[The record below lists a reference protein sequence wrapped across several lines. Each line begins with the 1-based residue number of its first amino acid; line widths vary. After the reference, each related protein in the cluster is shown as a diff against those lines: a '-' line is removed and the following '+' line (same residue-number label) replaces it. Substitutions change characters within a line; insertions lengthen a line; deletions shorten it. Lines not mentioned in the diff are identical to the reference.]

1 MHCLMTLQTSMRLH
15 CFEMMKLP
23 HSTHLFQVCD
33 GVASYKVF
41 LKATVA
47 REYEEIDSKADRRRI
62 LGKIVALTANPRP
75 AEAIKLPESDDL
87 YRVCLAHHRVIYQ
100 IVDDPQK
107 QVTIFRIADRRR
119 QSSTW

>member
-1 MHCLMTLQTSMRLH
+1 MHCLMTPQTSMRLR
-15 CFEMMKLP
+15 CFATMRLP

-33 GVASYKVF
+33 GVESYRVC

-62 LGKIVALTANPRP
+62 LGKIAALTVNPRL

-87 YRVCLAHHRVIYQ
+87 YRVCLTHHRVIYQ
-100 IVDDPQK
+100 IDDLQK
-107 QVTIFRIADRRR
+107 QVTIFRIAHRRR

>member
-1 MHCLMTLQTSMRLH
+1 MRCLMTPQTSMRLR
-15 CFEMMKLP
+15 CFATMRLP

-33 GVASYKVF
+33 GVESYRVC
-41 LKATVA
+41 LKATVV

-62 LGKIVALTANPRP
+62 LGKIAALTVNPRL

-87 YRVCLAHHRVIYQ
+87 YRVCLTHHRVIYQ
-100 IVDDPQK
+100 IDDLQK
-107 QVTIFRIADRRR
+107 QVTIFRIAHRRR

>member
-1 MHCLMTLQTSMRLH
+1 MTPPTSMRLH
-15 CFEMMKLP
+15 CSATMRLP

-33 GVASYKVF
+33 GVANYKVF

-47 REYEEIDSKADRRRI
+47 REYEEIDSKADRRGI
-62 LGKIVALTANPRP
+62 LGKIVALTANPRL
-75 AEAIKLPESDDL
+75 ADAIKLPESDDL
-87 YRVCLAHHRVIYQ
+87 YRVCLAHHRVIFQ
-100 IVDDPQK
+100 IDDLQK